1 VIFFAAL
8 QAEQMASSIGR
19 RQFISA
25 LGVATAWPPALRA
38 QPAGKLPTIGFLG
51 ASSPTSWR
59 QYVDAFA
66 QRLRELGWIDGRTVT
81 IDYRWAE
88 GNQNR
93 YSDIAEAFV
102 QSKVDVIVTSGSAV
116 REVMQVTSTIPI
128 VFAVAV
134 DPLGSHFVASLA
146 HPGGNVTGLSIQST
160 DIGPKRLELLREA
173 DPKVSRLAILANV
186 GYSAAASEMAEIRTA
201 AVKAGFEVD
210 TLEVRRADEIESAL
224 NNRGGGGE
232 ALYVCN
238 DSLIVSNASRI
249 VALAMADMMPTMAAN
264 RGWSEEGAL
273 LSYGPNE
280 THLFGHA
287 ADLVDKILRGAKPAD
302 IPVEQPTK
310 FELIVNLKTAKSLGL
325 TIPPTML
332 ALADEVIE

>member
-1 VIFFAAL
+1 
-8 QAEQMASSIGR
+8 MAISIGR

-25 LGVATAWPPALRA
+25 LGLATAWPHSLRA
-38 QPAGKLPTIGFLG
+38 QPAGKLPTVGFLG

-59 QYVDAFA
+59 EYVDAFA

-81 IDYRWAE
+81 IVYRWAE
-88 GNQNR
+88 GNQKR

-116 REVMQVTSTIPI
+116 REAMQVTSTIPI

-134 DPLGSHFVASLA
+134 DPLGSHFVTSLA

-160 DIGPKRLELLREA
+160 DIGPKRLEILREV

-186 GYSAAASEMAEIRTA
+186 GYSAAASEMAEIRTV

-224 NNRGGGGE
+224 NGRDGGGE

-249 VALAMADMMPTMAAN
+249 VALAMAHMMPTIAAN
-264 RGWSEEGAL
+264 RGWSEQGAL

-280 THLFGHA
+280 AHLFGHA
-287 ADLVDKILRGAKPAD
+287 ADLVDKILRGTKPAD

-325 TIPPTML
+325 TIAPTIL